1 MIKTF
6 ASKETEKLFQRKAS
20 RVLPL
25 DIQRTGLDIR
35 FESFFPVAFEIRCMK
50 PPGIQLERLSGER
63 ESQYG
68 IRIDQQWWICFQW
81 ENGNYYDV
89 EIVDHC

>member
-25 DIQRTGLDIR
+25 DIQRKARQKLEILDAVERLDDLKI
-35 FESFFPVAFEIRCMK
+35 
-50 PPGIQLERLSGER
+50 PPGNRLEKLSGER